1 MEISLQSR
9 EMWQINGMHNPFL
22 MKGMEKAIERLVKAI
37 NEREKI
43 VIYGYYDLDSITGI
57 SLLLLVLKY
66 FNADVEYFIPDEKNE
81 KRIISNESI
90 TNHIKLLGTS
100 LIITIGCSVESV
112 SQLELCH
119 KQGMDI
125 IITDFRKTVQELSDA
140 LMINPKMENS
150 KYPFK
155 ELTGVGVT
163 FKLAQAVA
171 AYYQMNC
178 INKYLDLVVLGTCSK
193 HVDSVGE
200 NKSIIENGLIRL
212 MSTHNFGLKAL
223 MKVYKVSNNLTS
235 VIKFVNDIIED
246 FNETKRVDTARIFVE
261 LFTTNDKDRAEQ
273 IAKYLKKLTDK

>member
-100 LIITIGCSVESV
+100 LIITIGCSIESV

-125 IITDFRKTVQELSDA
+125 IITDFQKTEQEASDA
-140 LMINPKMENS
+140 LMINPKMEKS